1 MTFVT
6 AQGLCFYILFA
17 PVWAV
22 YVPQSRQSGT
32 PNEFVILTLKRSV
45 SGYQLLFVLKAFRLT
60 LNSFV

>member
-22 YVPQSRQSGT
+22 YVPQSRQSST

-45 SGYQLLFVLKAFRLT
+45 SG
-60 LNSFV
+60 